1 MSSMRTVFGIPLE
14 DGERVVYYRRD
25 EPGWQKPVLIVLG
38 VLTLVA
44 IIGLFF
50 LAAGLMA
57 DTVVIVI
64 TTRRFLIVD
73 GKKVEQVRHGQVK
86 NATLRMKGNRP
97 QWFHVQGHDGTQLAF
112 QLSIDAPAMQRAV
125 DEALRAPA
133 SLEQKPEV
141 PFDAERPVTKKG

>member
-1 MSSMRTVFGIPLE
+1 MAAGTVFGIPLE

-25 EPGWQKPVLIVLG
+25 EPGWQKPFLIVLG
-38 VLTLVA
+38 VLTLFA

-50 LAAGLMA
+50 LVAGLMA
-57 DTVVIVI
+57 DTTVFII

-86 NATLRMKGNRP
+86 NATLRVKGNRP
-97 QWFHVQGHDGTQLAF
+97 QWFSVSGQDGTQLSF

-125 DEALRAPA
+125 DEALKAPA
-133 SLEQKPEV
+133 ALAQKPEV
-141 PFDAERPVTKKG
+141 PFDVERPVKKKG